1 MRDLV
6 SEIKA
11 RLSIEDVVSSYVQLK
26 KTGRSFK
33 GLCPFHSEKTP
44 SFIVSP
50 EKQIAYCFGC
60 HKGGD
65 IFKFIEE
72 VEGVD
77 FVEAMKVLAD
87 RAGIKV
93 ETSDFK
99 KSKGETSVKD
109 ELFDIH
115 EKACQF
121 FENLLC
127 EKDGK
132 EILSYLGKRGI
143 TKDTIKEFRIGFS
156 GPEDVW
162 DGLYKFLIKK
172 GFKHDSIIK
181 SGLIVSKDVSSRE
194 VFDKFRFRLMFPIF
208 DYMGRVIGFG
218 GRAMKEEQTP
228 KYLNSPETMIYSK
241 GKVLYGLS
249 HAKKDMKESDK
260 VVVVEGYFD
269 LISLYQSGVKNVVAS
284 SGTALTSEQVR
295 LIKRF
300 TKNVVTCFDTDSAGI
315 EATKRAYAV
324 LQELDMGIKTL
335 QMEGNFKDPADFVL
349 DKGKD
354 AKDGFVKM
362 IDGAV
367 DFMDFYSK
375 FLLGKF
381 NVKTL
386 DGRKKFLDEIVP
398 LVKISGSG
406 ARTDYY
412 IRILAR
418 DLDIKEKFLYD
429 EIENFKILR
438 APENREDRKVS
449 PRGGSSNLDAGT
461 VLVAV
466 CLEYPEVFE
475 IVKNSIEENDFNGEI
490 KDVYIEMLR
499 QYNPSATSKNDWS
512 FEGEKL
518 AYLSCKVAFLSL
530 FAEEK
535 YGEFSAESIEIEA
548 KKLIDKVAEGRRM
561 HKRIVLEK
569 ALRDAES
576 NGDEKRKKV
585 LLEEFRKLLTS

>member
-33 GLCPFHSEKTP
+33 GLCPFHNEKTP

-77 FVEAMKVLAD
+77 FVESMRILAD
-87 RAGIKV
+87 KAGIKV

-99 KSKGETSVKD
+99 KSKGETSIKD
-109 ELFDIH
+109 EIFDAH

-121 FENLLC
+121 FEEQLF
-127 EKDGK
+127 EKNAK
-132 EILSYLGKRGI
+132 EHLSYLEKRGI
-143 TKDTIKEFRIGFS
+143 TRDTIKEFRIGFS
-156 GPEDVW
+156 GDSP
-162 DGLYKFLIKK
+162 DGLYKFLVKK
-172 GFKHDSIIK
+172 GFKHDVIVK
-181 SGLIVSKDVSSRE
+181 SGLVASGDVSSRD
-194 VFDKFRFRLMFPIF
+194 VFDKFRYRLMFPIF
-208 DYMGRVIGFG
+208 DYMGRVVGFG
-218 GRAMKEEQTP
+218 GRALKEDQMP

-249 HAKKDMKESDK
+249 HGKKYIKENDK
-260 VVVVEGYFD
+260 VVIVEGYFD

-284 SGTALTSEQVR
+284 SGTALTPEQVR

-300 TKNVVTCFDTDSAGI
+300 TKNVVACFDTDPAGI
-315 EATKRAYAV
+315 EATKRAYVV
-324 LQELDMGIKTL
+324 LQELDMGVKVL

-354 AKDGFVKM
+354 AKEGFLKM
-362 IDGAV
+362 VDVSV
-367 DFMDFYSK
+367 DFMEFYSK
-375 FLLGKF
+375 FLREKVD
-381 NVKTL
+381 VKTL
-386 DGRKKFLDEIVP
+386 EGRKKFLDEVVP

-412 IRILAR
+412 VRMLAR
-418 DLDIKEKFLYD
+418 DLDMKEKFLYD
-429 EIENFKILR
+429 EIENFKVLR
-438 APENREDRKVS
+438 TQDLTVRASRDVS
-449 PRGGSSNLDAGT
+449 KFRLDASM
-461 VLVAV
+461 VIVAI

-475 IVKNSIEENDFNGEI
+475 IVKNSVEESDFSGEI
-490 KDVYIEMLR
+490 KDIYIEMLR
-499 QYNPSATSKNDWS
+499 QYNPPATSKKSWS

-518 AYLSCKVAFLSL
+518 ACLSEKVAFLSL
-530 FAEEK
+530 FSEEK
-535 YGEFSAESIEIEA
+535 YGEFSAESIRVEVE
-548 KKLIDKVAEGRRM
+548 KLIDRIVENRRM
-561 HKRIVLEK
+561 HRRIVLEK
-569 ALRDAES
+569 ALRDAEMK
-576 NGDEKRKKV
+576 GDEKQKKI

>member
-26 KTGRSFK
+26 KAGRSFK
-33 GLCPFHSEKTP
+33 GLCPFHNEKTP

-72 VEGVD
+72 AEGVD
-77 FVEAMKVLAD
+77 FVEAMRILAD
-87 RAGIKV
+87 KAGIKV

-99 KSKGETSVKD
+99 KSKGETSIKD
-109 ELFDIH
+109 ELFNVH

-121 FENLLC
+121 FEDQLG
-127 EKDGK
+127 EKSAK
-132 EILSYLGKRGI
+132 EILSYLEKRKI

-156 GPEDVW
+156 GDSP

-172 GFKHDSIIK
+172 GFKHDVIVK
-181 SGLIVSKDVSSRE
+181 SGLIASGDISSRD
-194 VFDKFRFRLMFPIF
+194 VFDKFRYRLMFPIF

-218 GRAMKEEQTP
+218 GRALKEDQNP

-249 HAKKDMKESDK
+249 HAKKDIKENDR
-260 VVVVEGYFD
+260 VVIVEGYFD
-269 LISLYQSGVKNVVAS
+269 LISLYQAGVKNVVAS

-300 TKNVVTCFDTDSAGI
+300 TKNVVSCFDTDSAGI

-324 LQELDMGIKTL
+324 LQEFDMGIKVL
-335 QMEGNFKDPADFVL
+335 QMDKKFKDPADFVL
-349 DKGKD
+349 EKGKD
-354 AKDGFVKM
+354 SKEEFLKM
-362 IDGAV
+362 VGESI
-367 DFMDFYSK
+367 DFMEFYSK
-375 FLLGKF
+375 FLRQNLD
-381 NVKTL
+381 VRTL
-386 DGRKKFLDEIVP
+386 EGRRKFLDEMVP

-412 IRILAR
+412 VRMLAR
-418 DLDIKEKFLYD
+418 DLDMKEKFLYD
-429 EIENFKILR
+429 EIENFKVLR
-438 APENREDRKVS
+438 ESERMRGIVVNVPRKA
-449 PRGGSSNLDAGT
+449 GLDVGA
-461 VLVAV
+461 VIVAL
-466 CLEYPEVFE
+466 CLEYPKVFE
-475 IVKNSIEENDFNGEI
+475 IVKNAVEESDFDGEI
-490 KDVYIEMLR
+490 KDIYIEMLR
-499 QYNPSATSKNDWS
+499 QYNPSATSKKNWD

-518 AYLSCKVAFLSL
+518 ACISYKVAFLSL

-535 YGEFSAESIEIEA
+535 YGEFSEESVEIEIE
-548 KKLIDKVAEGRRM
+548 KLIDRVKENRRM
-561 HKRIVLEK
+561 HKRIAVEK
-569 ALRDAES
+569 ALKDAES
-576 NGDEKRKKV
+576 KGDEKQKKI

>member
-1 MRDLV
+1 M
-6 SEIKA
+6 
-11 RLSIEDVVSSYVQLK
+11 
-26 KTGRSFK
+26 
-33 GLCPFHSEKTP
+33 
-44 SFIVSP
+44 
-50 EKQIAYCFGC
+50 
-60 HKGGD
+60 
-65 IFKFIEE
+65 
-72 VEGVD
+72 
-77 FVEAMKVLAD
+77 
-87 RAGIKV
+87 
-93 ETSDFK
+93 
-99 KSKGETSVKD
+99 KD

-115 EKACQF
+115 EKTCQF
-121 FENLLC
+121 FEDQLQ
-127 EKDGK
+127 EKEGK
-132 EILSYLGKRGI
+132 EILSYLEKRGI
-143 TKDTIKEFRIGFS
+143 NKDTIKEFRIGFS
-156 GPEDVW
+156 GG

-172 GFKHDSIIK
+172 GFKHDSIVK

-218 GRAMKEEQTP
+218 GRAMKEDQTP

-249 HAKKDMKESDK
+249 HAKKDIKENDR

-269 LISLYQSGVKNVVAS
+269 LISLYQSGIKYVVAS
-284 SGTALTSEQVR
+284 SGTALTPDQVR

-300 TKNVVTCFDTDSAGI
+300 TKNVVSCFDTDSAGI
-315 EATKRAYAV
+315 EATRRAYVV
-324 LQELDMGIKTL
+324 LQEFDMGIKTL
-335 QMEGNFKDPADFVL
+335 QMEGDFKDPADFVL
-349 DKGKD
+349 DRGKK
-354 AKDGFVKM
+354 AKEDFSKM
-362 IDGAV
+362 IDGSV

-381 NVKTL
+381 DVKTL
-386 DGRKKFLDEIVP
+386 EGRKKFLDEIVP

-412 IRILAR
+412 IRMLAR

-429 EIENFKILR
+429 EIENFKVLR
-438 APENREDRKVS
+438 APENREDKRVS

-461 VLVAV
+461 VLVAI

-475 IVKNSIEENDFNGEI
+475 VVKNSVEDSDFNGEI

-499 QYNPSATSKNDWS
+499 QYNPSATSKNNWN

-518 AYLSCKVAFLSL
+518 AYLSGKVAFLSL

-535 YGEFSAESIEIEA
+535 YGEFSAESVEIEV

-569 ALRDAES
+569 ALREAE
-576 NGDEKRKKV
+576 NKGDEKQKKV
-585 LLEEFRKLLTS
+585 LLEEFRELLTS